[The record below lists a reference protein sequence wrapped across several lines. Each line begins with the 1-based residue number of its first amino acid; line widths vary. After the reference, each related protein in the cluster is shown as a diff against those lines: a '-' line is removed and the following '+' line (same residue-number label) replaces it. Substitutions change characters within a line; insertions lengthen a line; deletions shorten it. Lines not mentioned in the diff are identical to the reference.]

1 MLSQMV
7 DNALMQWRQG
17 LKQLGLPG
25 LAGLSWPSHSLYESV
40 AIGKHLRGVVGN
52 KVVAAAR
59 VCVAWPSGHSEY
71 LAVVFRTYAGCA
83 QGAPATVAFHHNNS
97 VGHAGHNAN
106 APRFG
111 DADDMYSV
119 TIEPPAL
126 TIRAASPRWSA
137 G

>member
-97 VGHAGHNAN
+97 VGHAGHNAV
-106 APRFG
+106 AG
-111 DADDMYSV
+111 QECGLAMQ
-119 TIEPPAL
+119 TIC
-126 TIRAASPRWSA
+126 IR
-137 G
+137 